1 MPSCMAPF
9 SLTLD
14 ISFSD
19 FYPSDPSG
27 INLSSEEDEPPLQK
41 SKSRA
46 PENEWQIKSSLSHR
60 TPGNTQALSS
70 PAQPPTL

>member
-1 MPSCMAPF
+1 MYAVLHGTL
-9 SLTLD
+9 LTD
-14 ISFSD
+14 PRHI
-19 FYPSDPSG
+19 PSDPSG